1 MKGKRTRAVVTVCAV
16 LLSLAAA
23 RPALGLLMDMSGH
36 WAAPL
41 VGVLEAK
48 GIVSGDE
55 DLRYHPEEPL
65 TRAQLA
71 KLLVTGLGY
80 GEQARLLGAYPS
92 RFRDVPTWHW
102 ANGYIE
108 SLAELGAAEGYGDGT
123 YMPAE
128 QVSRAQLAV
137 LLVRAA
143 GLSEQARLMRFQQTD
158 YKDDRQIPDW
168 ARGHVQVA
176 RSIGLMEGFEEGTFR
191 PNDPV
196 TRAEGATTLFRLLSL
211 QGNVFHLSGTLV
223 RFDPFSRQGAVRD
236 ASGRETAFVMSM
248 GAQYYKSGM
257 PSYSGQMRAL
267 DQVWIVLG
275 TDGIGTFMDARFD
288 DALVHNLTP
297 NDASTVKFTA
307 EGNATQTARLAP
319 GALVYLNGRPAA
331 LSDLKTVP
339 VAYLVYDVITGE
351 VRVLDALEVS
361 VTGTLLVVDST
372 SGELVLEVDEEVNVY
387 PPVAGARYVLNG
399 EPVNPTEL
407 REGDRLQ
414 LVQNQA
420 GAVTYVF
427 AER

>member
-1 MKGKRTRAVVTVCAV
+1 MKGTRKRAVVTVCTV

-92 RFRDVPTWHW
+92 RFRDIPTWHW

-143 GLSEQARLMRFQQTD
+143 GLSEQARLMRFQRTD
-158 YKDDRQIPDW
+158 YIDDRDIPDW
-168 ARGHVQVA
+168 ARGYVHVA
-176 RSIGLMEGFEEGTFR
+176 RSIGLMEGFEEGSFR
-191 PNDPV
+191 PNAPV

-211 QGNVFHLSGTLV
+211 RGNVFHLSGTLI
-223 RFDPFSRQGAVRD
+223 RFDPLSRQGVVRD
-236 ASGRETAFVMSM
+236 ASGRETEFVMSM
-248 GAQYYKSGM
+248 GAQYYRSGT
-257 PSYSGQMRAL
+257 PSYSGQIRAL

-275 TDGIGTFMDARFD
+275 TDGVGTFLDARFD
-288 DALVHNLTP
+288 DALVHDLTP
-297 NDASTVKFTA
+297 IDPNTVKFTG
-307 EGNATQTARLAP
+307 ESSSEQTARLAP
-319 GALVYLNGRPAA
+319 GALVFLNGRPAA
-331 LSDLKTVP
+331 LAEVRAAP
-339 VAYLVYDVITGE
+339 VAYLVYDVITGD
-351 VRVLDALEVS
+351 VRVLDALAVS
-361 VTGTLLVVDST
+361 VTGSLLVVQPT
-372 SGELVLEVDEEVNVY
+372 SGDLVLEVNQEVIAF
-387 PPVAGARYVLNG
+387 PAADAKYVLNG

-407 REGDRLQ
+407 RMGDRLQ
-414 LVQNQA
+414 VVQDQA